1 MMNNKQQKKTKG
13 KLLKTLEDYFS
24 QEIDI
29 RFNKLTR

>member
-1 MMNNKQQKKTKG
+1 MMNNQKQKNSKS

-24 QEIDI
+24 QEIDL